1 MDEKKYINKFIYLH
15 TTRID
20 VNEKEIV
27 IGIAALYYFI
37 SLLCAAFALLLLLSF

>member
-1 MDEKKYINKFIYLH
+1 MDEKNINKFIYLH

-37 SLLCAAFALLLLLSF
+37 SLLCAAFVLLLLQSF

>member
-1 MDEKKYINKFIYLH
+1 MDENIINKFIYLH

-27 IGIAALYYFI
+27 TGIAALYYFI
-37 SLLCAAFALLLLLSF
+37 SLLCAAFVLLLILSF